1 MSDLINNVTTSSTDV
16 ESQSIWRPRDAS
28 LLAIIAINTVVT
40 LVCGC
45 IVTVCIM
52 RTLNKR
58 SRNKEE
64 RDKLSNII
72 QDHYWQ
78 NEEKISKLLHVL
90 SKMKQ
95 NVIFREVTELH
106 VLAYKYRYDSKVF
119 GTGDFDEGATKWKFA
134 DIPTVPPLLLTL
146 RKVERF
152 YEILT
157 LQLPC
162 RGSCPSNIASAFA
175 STLYELAVGTA
186 LVWGDHKARIIRQ
199 LVQYFAG
206 RHAADRFEASVIT
219 DDHLGHII
227 LSRITYVEQL
237 YLNEDHFVLKDVEVT
252 SEIKADLKNKIRFV
266 DTVLAKNSKTL
277 QTKEKNITEAYYNAR
292 EISLK
297 NGFVQNRSH
306 LPEIVSKVGEGSRLN
321 ECVVLLRHLLRVMV
335 TGGNMKKLESDD
347 KFFQFLMQLHEA
359 LYTWS
364 DTSTMVEILERIRGN
379 IYCYLRGLTVEQMLI
394 DKEFTKAKMEHFEK
408 ELYRHLNY
416 LTLRQVQQEK
426 VRRQMPHSSAS
437 TETGDIRPAESDTS
451 IYTLALSTSAYTMQ
465 RAASV
470 EGAEAPPRHQTL
482 EMMHQQRSLD
492 QSSIVSG
499 SSMYATAMSLSS
511 AAETQPLMPRPT
523 PPEST
528 SPKSPPGSRA
538 RSPVPGTSSDRQHAG
553 SPPPGV
559 DPNEYFETAV

>member
-1 MSDLINNVTTSSTDV
+1 MSGLVDNTTSSTGA
-16 ESQSIWRPRDAS
+16 EKGNIWRPRDAS
-28 LLAIIAINTVVT
+28 LLAIIAINTAVT

-45 IVTVCIM
+45 VVTVCVM

-64 RDKLSNII
+64 RDKLGHII
-72 QDHYWQ
+72 QEHYWQ
-78 NEEKISKLLHVL
+78 NEEKISKALHIL
-90 SKMKQ
+90 SKMRQ
-95 NVIFREVTELH
+95 NVIFREVNELH
-106 VLAYKYRYDSKVF
+106 VLSYKFRYDSKVF
-119 GTGDFDEGATKWKFA
+119 GTGELDDAATKWKFV
-134 DIPTVPPLLLTL
+134 DFPVVPPLLVTL
-146 RKVERF
+146 RTVERF
-152 YEILT
+152 FEILT

-162 RGSCPSNIASAFA
+162 RGSCPSNISSAFA
-175 STLYELAVGTA
+175 STLYELAIGTA
-186 LVWGDHKARIIRQ
+186 LVWGDHKARIVRH
-199 LVQYFAG
+199 LVHYFAG
-206 RHAADRFEASVIT
+206 RHAADRFEASTIS

-237 YLNEDHFVLKDVEVT
+237 YLNEDHFVLKDVEVS
-252 SEIKADLKNKIRFV
+252 SEIKVDLKNKIRFI
-266 DTVLAKNSKTL
+266 DTVLAKSSKTL
-277 QTKEKNITEAYYNAR
+277 QAKEKNITEAYYNAR
-292 EISLK
+292 EICLK
-297 NGFVQNRSH
+297 NGFVQNKNH
-306 LPEIVSKVGEGSRLN
+306 LPDIVSKVGEGSRLG

-379 IYCYLRGLTVEQMLI
+379 IFCYLRGLTIEQMLI
-394 DKEFTKAKMEHFEK
+394 DKEFTKAKLEHFEK

-426 VRRQMPHSSAS
+426 TRRQAPHGGATEAS
-437 TETGDIRPAESDTS
+437 GDIRPAESDTS
-451 IYTLALSTSAYTMQ
+451 IYTLALSTSAYAMQ
-465 RAASV
+465 RQAS
-470 EGAEAPPRHQTL
+470 AEASTSGEGPRHHTL

-499 SSMYATAMSLSS
+499 SSMYATAVSLSS
-511 AAETQPLMPRPT
+511 AAETAPLMPRQT
-523 PPEST
+523 PPES

-538 RSPVPGTSSDRQHAG
+538 RSPVPGSSKQRS

>member
-1 MSDLINNVTTSSTDV
+1 MSDLTDNTTSSTAV
-16 ESQSIWRPRDAS
+16 ETGNIWRPRDAS
-28 LLAIIAINTVVT
+28 LLAIIAINTAVT

-45 IVTVCIM
+45 VITVCVM
-52 RTLNKR
+52 KTLDRR

-64 RDKLSNII
+64 RDKLGSLI
-72 QDHYWQ
+72 QEHYWQ
-78 NEEKISKLLHVL
+78 NEEKISKLLYIL
-90 SKMKQ
+90 SKMRQ
-95 NVIFREVTELH
+95 NVIFREVNELH

-119 GTGDFDEGATKWKFA
+119 GTGEFDDQATKWKFM
-134 DIPTVPPLLLTL
+134 DFPVTPPLLLTL

-152 YEILT
+152 FEILT

-162 RGSCPSNIASAFA
+162 KGACPSNITSAFA
-175 STLYELAVGTA
+175 STLFELAIGTA
-186 LVWGDHKARIIRQ
+186 LVWGDHKTRIVRQ
-199 LVQYFAG
+199 LVHYFAG
-206 RHAADRFEASVIT
+206 RHAADRFEASVIS

-252 SEIKADLKNKIRFV
+252 SEIKADLKNKVRFI
-266 DTVLAKNSKTL
+266 DTVLAKSSKTL
-277 QTKEKNITEAYYNAR
+277 QAKEKNITEAYYNAR
-292 EISLK
+292 EICLK
-297 NGFVQNRSH
+297 NGFVQNKNH
-306 LPEIVSKVGEGSRLN
+306 LPDIVSKVGEGSRLI

-335 TGGNMKKLESDD
+335 TGGNMKKLETDD

-364 DTSTMVEILERIRGN
+364 DTSTMVEILERIRSN
-379 IYCYLRGLTVEQMLI
+379 IFCYLRGLTVEQMLI
-394 DKEFTKAKMEHFEK
+394 DKEFTKAKLEHFEK

-426 VRRQMPHSSAS
+426 MRRGAPHSSGP
-437 TETGDIRPAESDTS
+437 TEGAGDIRPAESDTS
-451 IYTLALSTSAYTMQ
+451 IYTLALSTSAYAMQ
-465 RAASV
+465 RASS
-470 EGAEAPPRHQTL
+470 AEAAEGPRHHTL

-511 AAETQPLMPRPT
+511 AAETAPLMPRPT
-523 PPEST
+523 PPESA

-538 RSPVPGTSSDRQHAG
+538 RSPVPSTSTERRQQA
-553 SPPPGV
+553 SPPPCV
-559 DPNEYFETAV
+559 DPSEYFETAV